1 MTTTPTCLDTNACPG
16 DKMYNVICNFSLG
29 INEYA
34 CNPKTTCMHQDGRY
48 DCCAKNIVSCVV
60 DASTLRVPTI
70 QPSIAI
76 IATYCNQ
83 MCSNGNKIDKC
94 YWYES
99 MRTDK
104 LCGENNN
111 EYCCSQNR
119 ADCCKTNQTGAYIVF
134 GSIAGIVMII
144 TIAYYWYYMKKSRNK
159 IEPAKEAS
167 VIEPPDRYKMIN
179 NL

>member
-1 MTTTPTCLDTNACPG
+1 
-16 DKMYNVICNFSLG
+16 
-29 INEYA
+29 
-34 CNPKTTCMHQDGRY
+34 
-48 DCCAKNIVSCVV
+48 VV

-83 MCSNGNKIDKC
+83 MCANGNKIDKC

-99 MRTDK
+99 MRTDN

-119 ADCCKTNQTGAYIVF
+119 ADCCTTNQTGAYIVF
-134 GSIAGIVMII
+134 GSIAGIMMII
-144 TIAYYWYYMKKSRNK
+144 TIAYYWYYMKNSRNK
-159 IEPAKEAS
+159 IEPAKEATK
-167 VIEPPDRYKMIN
+167 VEPPDRYKMIN